1 MNFILDAVEARV
13 LGCLLE
19 KEMATPEY
27 YPLSLNAL
35 INACNQKTNRYP
47 VVSLDEARVAK
58 ALQALKEKRLAGQSD
73 SGRVIK
79 YRHDFIKH
87 NNLIR
92 REAALICLLLLRGP
106 QTAGELRSRTERLCT
121 FETPQEVLQY
131 LENLADLGFVRKLPR
146 QAGQKEQRFV
156 HLLSGEPDSIEQA
169 PVPETVENGDDRL
182 AELERTVQMMQE
194 EIEALK
200 NEFLSFKKAFE

>member
-156 HLLSGEPDSIEQA
+156 HLLSGEPDTVEQA
-169 PVPETVENGDDRL
+169 YAPETEQGGDDRL